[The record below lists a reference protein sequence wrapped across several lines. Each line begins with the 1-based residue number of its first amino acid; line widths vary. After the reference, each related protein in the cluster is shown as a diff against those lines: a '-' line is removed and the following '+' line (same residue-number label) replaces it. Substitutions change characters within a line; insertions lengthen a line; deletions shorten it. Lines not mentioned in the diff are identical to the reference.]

1 MANDI
6 NFQKITREN
15 LQIAI
20 DVQNE
25 IFPLEDGTKNFIDC
39 ISKNPY
45 RKELDFY
52 LVYFKDTPIGVT
64 GIYSYNE
71 YPDAAWLGWFGVLSK
86 ERNKGYGSII
96 FDKTEELARQK
107 GYKSLRLYTDDT
119 FLEAH
124 RLYHKKGM
132 IKEIYDNPDDIDSYG
147 PEGVNTYIFSK
158 SLNDEKVS
166 LWDNKILGL
175 KEQGIKEHQNDLQIT
190 IEMACSINGFI
201 ADLNGNEDFLADRN
215 YQIMLDFLKSYDC
228 LVWGNNT
235 FKNVISWGENYIKD
249 LDNTLV
255 IIFSKNKMISKFSN
269 VIYCDSIK
277 SFYNI
282 CYEKNLTKIF
292 VSGGAT
298 INNLFLKENIV
309 DNIIINYNPYLLN
322 KGINLF
328 DGEYI
333 ERKLSLDKVVQEKDG
348 IIQVWYNVDKG

>member
-107 GYKSLRLYTDDT
+107 GYKSLRLYTDRS
-119 FLEAH
+119 EERRVGKEC
-124 RLYHKKGM
+124 RL
-132 IKEIYDNPDDIDSYG
+132 
-147 PEGVNTYIFSK
+147 
-158 SLNDEKVS
+158 
-166 LWDNKILGL
+166 
-175 KEQGIKEHQNDLQIT
+175 
-190 IEMACSINGFI
+190 
-201 ADLNGNEDFLADRN
+201 
-215 YQIMLDFLKSYDC
+215 
-228 LVWGNNT
+228 
-235 FKNVISWGENYIKD
+235 
-249 LDNTLV
+249 
-255 IIFSKNKMISKFSN
+255 
-269 VIYCDSIK
+269 
-277 SFYNI
+277 
-282 CYEKNLTKIF
+282 
-292 VSGGAT
+292 
-298 INNLFLKENIV
+298 
-309 DNIIINYNPYLLN
+309 
-322 KGINLF
+322 
-328 DGEYI
+328 
-333 ERKLSLDKVVQEKDG
+333 
-348 IIQVWYNVDKG
+348 